1 MLQHVTVGHGKT
13 KQIWRLTAQELQ
25 FDSSVS
31 KNMTTMD
38 TKQITHHALQMDK
51 FNRAGNY
58 GNIMPLLTALDN
70 ACVTCEQLQ
79 GTDIVRVLY
88 RLLKTCSDN
97 SVKKTAKHLLSKW
110 KKLYSHPYH
119 ISKENGSEE
128 EFTVIGESMLA
139 DKACLADRGVLA
151 AGAGDASKPVELGV
165 SCEHVVFHTGSEDR
179 TLTNGTKC
187 GRVKGEKLSSWQAAG
202 DSSSGSILPTLS
214 KQSETPATTSLDT
227 PPLCK
232 DSSDLGLRTKC
243 IQLLLGALDPE
254 TSKEAEGKTAD
265 LARVIEVHIHALH
278 RANQAKYK
286 ACIRS
291 KVANLRNPKNGHLR
305 CGLLGGSLGPEVFAG
320 MSVEE
325 MANEELQ
332 QLREEYSS
340 RGVSERQLPQGVE
353 GTPTQKLRCR
363 RCEGSD
369 CRVTQVSRGTLFLP
383 AWVRQATADQD
394 AMTFV
399 TCSKCG
405 EQWYHSGWVC
415 L

>member
-1 MLQHVTVGHGKT
+1 MVCKT
-13 KQIWRLTAQELQ
+13 EQIWRPTARELQ
-25 FDSSVS
+25 FDSIS

-38 TKQITHHALQMDK
+38 TKQITHHTLQIDK

-88 RLLKTCSDN
+88 RLLKTCLDH
-97 SVKKTAKHLLSKW
+97 SVKRTVKHLLSKW

-119 ISKENGSEE
+119 ISKEKGSGE
-128 EFTVIGESMLA
+128 EFTVVGDSILA
-139 DKACLADRGVLA
+139 DITCLADRGGLA
-151 AGAGDASKPVELGV
+151 AGDATKPVELGA
-165 SCEHVVFHTGSEDR
+165 SCEHVVFHTGFEDR
-179 TLTNGTKC
+179 TLPNGTKC
-187 GRVKGEKLSSWQAAG
+187 GRAKGEGVSSWQAAG

-214 KQSETPATTSLDT
+214 KQSESPATTSLGT
-227 PPLCK
+227 PPPCK
-232 DSSDLGLRTKC
+232 DSSESALRTKC
-243 IQLLLGALDPE
+243 FQLLLGALDPE

-265 LARVIEVHIHALH
+265 LARVIEVHIHTLH
-278 RANQAKYK
+278 HTNQAKYK

-291 KVANLRNPKNGHLR
+291 KVANLRNPKNSHLR

-332 QLREEYSS
+332 RLREEYSS

-369 CRVTQVSRGTLFLP
+369 CRVTQVFQGRFSFGVGPQPRNINGHDLCDL
-383 AWVRQATADQD
+383 
-394 AMTFV
+394 
-399 TCSKCG
+399 
-405 EQWYHSGWVC
+405 
-415 L
+415 

>member
-1 MLQHVTVGHGKT
+1 
-13 KQIWRLTAQELQ
+13 
-25 FDSSVS
+25 
-31 KNMTTMD
+31 MTTMD
-38 TKQITHHALQMDK
+38 TKQIPYHALQMDK

-79 GTDIVRVLY
+79 GTDIVTFLY
-88 RLLKTCSDN
+88 RLLKTCSDH

-110 KKLYSHPYH
+110 KQLYSHPYH
-119 ISKENGSEE
+119 ISKEKGSEE
-128 EFTVIGESMLA
+128 EY
-139 DKACLADRGVLA
+139 
-151 AGAGDASKPVELGV
+151 
-165 SCEHVVFHTGSEDR
+165 
-179 TLTNGTKC
+179 
-187 GRVKGEKLSSWQAAG
+187 
-202 DSSSGSILPTLS
+202 
-214 KQSETPATTSLDT
+214 
-227 PPLCK
+227 
-232 DSSDLGLRTKC
+232 
-243 IQLLLGALDPE
+243 
-254 TSKEAEGKTAD
+254 
-265 LARVIEVHIHALH
+265 VHIHALH

-291 KVANLRNPKNGHLR
+291 KVANLRNPKNVHLR
-305 CGLLGGSLGPEVFAG
+305 CCLLGGSLGPEVFAG

-332 QLREEYSS
+332 RLREEYLS

-363 RCEGSD
+363 RCEGLD
-369 CRVTQVSRGTLFLP
+369 CRVQHPG
-383 AWVRQATADQD
+383 AHQD

-399 TCSKCG
+399 TCSRCG

>member
-1 MLQHVTVGHGKT
+1 
-13 KQIWRLTAQELQ
+13 
-25 FDSSVS
+25 
-31 KNMTTMD
+31 MTTMD
-38 TKQITHHALQMDK
+38 TKQITHHALQIDK
-51 FNRAGNY
+51 FNRVGNY

-88 RLLKTCSDN
+88 RLLKTCSEH

-119 ISKENGSEE
+119 ISKEKGSKE
-128 EFTVIGESMLA
+128 EFTVVGESMLA
-139 DKACLADRGVLA
+139 DKACLAGRGGLA
-151 AGAGDASKPVELGV
+151 AGDASKPVELGA
-165 SCEHVVFHTGSEDR
+165 SCEH
-179 TLTNGTKC
+179 
-187 GRVKGEKLSSWQAAG
+187 
-202 DSSSGSILPTLS
+202 DSYKS
-214 KQSETPATTSLDT
+214 A
-227 PPLCK
+227 
-232 DSSDLGLRTKC
+232 LRTKC
-243 IQLLLGALDPE
+243 IQLLLGALTPE
-254 TSKEAEGKTAD
+254 TSKEAEGRTVD
-265 LARVIEVHIHALH
+265 LSRVIEVHIHALQ
-278 RANQAKYK
+278 RANKAKKK

-325 MANEELQ
+325 MADEELQ
-332 QLREEYSS
+332 PLREEYSS
-340 RGVSERQLPQGVE
+340 RGVSERQLPQEME

-399 TCSKCG
+399 TCNRCG